1 MRLST
6 IVACLLLV
14 SPSSALACYEHGA
27 EATGWLHKMP
37 SPHRGFA
44 EEGAEEA
51 SMLGVWLA
59 GAGSA
64 SFALVVVAFRA
75 LSRAPGRGRIRPVE
89 LEPAAPAESSAPF
102 DRPGDPR
109 IRIDQGHERP
119 EPTRS
124 GRDEEALSHALAMH

>member
-27 EATGWLHKMP
+27 EATQKLS
-37 SPHRGFA
+37 SPHRAVAA
-44 EEGAEEA
+44 EGAEAEEA
-51 SMLGVWLA
+51 SMLGVRLA
-59 GAGSA
+59 GAGLA
-64 SFALVVVAFRA
+64 SLALVVVAFRA
-75 LSRAPGRGRIRPVE
+75 LSRAPGRGRARPVE
-89 LEPAAPAESSAPF
+89 LEPATPAESSAPF

-124 GRDEEALSHALAMH
+124 GRDEEALSYALAMH